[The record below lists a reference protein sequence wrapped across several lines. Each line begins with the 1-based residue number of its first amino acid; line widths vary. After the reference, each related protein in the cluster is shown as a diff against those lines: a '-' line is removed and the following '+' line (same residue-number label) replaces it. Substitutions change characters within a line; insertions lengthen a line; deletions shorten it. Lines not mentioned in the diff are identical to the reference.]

1 MESSKQVVVFDLDET
16 QYGFPISQVSEII
29 RYMAPNKI
37 PNSLDYIE
45 GIINLRG
52 KVHVVINL
60 RKILGMDWKKPDC
73 NTKIIVSNSSNLGFI
88 VDEVNMIVT
97 PKEEEITNDVELP
110 IYMDK
115 NYLLDILRI
124 DGEIIMVLNMLN
136 IISMM

>member
-60 RKILGMDWKKPDC
+60 RKILGMDWKKPDG

-97 PKEEEITNDVELP
+97 SKEEEITNDVELP